1 MIKTDLK
8 NIYLGVI
15 NKENGYNVKV
25 YIIND
30 FEKVKTIQ
38 LLQGS
43 FQGDN
48 DNFFDLGHSPYKEIN
63 IPAKGYF
70 QIDYMDDPGQLDFT
84 TYYNIKVDDEI
95 YIQEINGSS
104 FPKDKLANLPIIK
117 EKGYLLGFNKVKE

>member
-8 NIYLGVI
+8 NIYLGVV
-15 NKENGYNVKV
+15 NKENSYDVKV

-30 FEKVKTIQ
+30 SEDVKIIK

-48 DNFFDLGHSPYKEIN
+48 DNFSDLGHSSYKEIK
-63 IPAKGYF
+63 IPSKGYF

-84 TYYNIKVDDEI
+84 TYYTIESDNEK
-95 YIQEINGSS
+95 YIQEINGWS
-104 FPKDKLANLPIIK
+104 FSNDKLIDLPIVK
-117 EKGYLLGFNKVKE
+117 EKGYLFDFNKVKE